1 MEGETSE
8 VPSQQANAAPARPP
22 AEEGTEARQRVLVVD
37 DTPINRR
44 VLKAM
49 LRQDGHEVLEAENGA
64 KALELARAERPDLV
78 LLDVMMPVMDGYTA
92 CAELKRDAALAD
104 VPVIFLSSRDEPED
118 KVRGLR
124 LGAADYVAKPFN
136 PDEVRARVSTHLRLR
151 QLNRSLQR
159 LNAELLAKQARLEED
174 LRAAADIQRALIPRA
189 HQPLPRFSAAWRFV
203 PCSTVGGDIFNVHA
217 LEGSCAA
224 VYMLDVS
231 GHGVP
236 SAMVTVSVA
245 RTLSPDGG
253 VVLRGGVAPPREV
266 MRELEREYPF
276 ERFERF
282 FTVSYLLVDTATGQ
296 VRYSSAAH
304 PPPLLIPHEGPA
316 RVLPEGGPLLG
327 LGAVDAL
334 EEGEVRLSPG
344 DRLVLYTDG
353 AFELTA
359 PDGEAFGLERL
370 HGLLARHR
378 DLDVEA
384 LCDRVLQ
391 ELEGFRGGAPA
402 EDDITLLVLEYRGEE
417 LTH

>member
-1 MEGETSE
+1 
-8 VPSQQANAAPARPP
+8 
-22 AEEGTEARQRVLVVD
+22 VVD

-44 VLKAM
+44 VLRAM
-49 LRQDGHEVLEAENGA
+49 LRLDGHEVLEAENGA

-104 VPVIFLSSRDEPED
+104 VPVIFLSSRDEPGD

-136 PDEVRARVSTHLRLR
+136 TEEVRARVSTHLRLR

-159 LNAELLAKQARLEED
+159 LNEELLAKQARLEED

-189 HQPLPRFSAAWRFV
+189 HQTLPGFATAWRFV
-203 PCSTVGGDIFNVHA
+203 PCSTVGGDIFNLHA

-245 RTLSPDGG
+245 RSLSPDGG

-282 FTVSYLLVDTATGQ
+282 FTISYLLVDTATGR

-304 PPPLLIPHEGPA
+304 PPPLLVPREGPA

-327 LGAVDAL
+327 LGVVEAL
-334 EEGEVRLSPG
+334 EEGKVTLSPG
-344 DRLVLYTDG
+344 DRVVLYTDG

-359 PDGEAFGLERL
+359 PDGAAYGLERL
-370 HGLLARHR
+370 HGLLEEHRH
-378 DLDVEA
+378 LDVEA
-384 LCDRVLQ
+384 LCERVLH

-402 EDDITLLVLEYRGEE
+402 EDDITLLVLEYRGED